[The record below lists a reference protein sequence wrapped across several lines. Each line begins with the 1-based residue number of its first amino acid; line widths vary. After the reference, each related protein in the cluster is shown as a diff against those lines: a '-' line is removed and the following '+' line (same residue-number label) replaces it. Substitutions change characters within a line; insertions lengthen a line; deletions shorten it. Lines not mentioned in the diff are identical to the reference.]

1 MRHIGGIVAA
11 VATLVAAAVVGACAP
26 EEPVR
31 IGFLGGLSGRVT
43 DLGIGGLNG
52 TRLAVELRNKAG
64 GIRGRPVELI
74 EADDQQDPDVTRLS
88 LEYLINHKVVAVIG
102 PMTSAVAVVA
112 VPIANR
118 EQLVLISPTV
128 TTNELAGIDDYFFR
142 ILPATREFVRT
153 NAEHYLKTRGLRR
166 LRLVYDLRNRAY
178 TESWRQD
185 FESAFTAG
193 GAQILAPLSFSSSD
207 DTRFD
212 ELAKRA
218 LADNPD
224 GLILLANSVD
234 AAMLCQSIRRHHPS
248 ITIGTSEWAATERL
262 TEIGGAF
269 VEGITVAQFFNRQ
282 SPAPA
287 YQAFR
292 TAYQSRFGREPGYAE
307 LFAFDAANVLFA
319 ALADQRPNQSLKAT
333 LLAHAPFRGAQKL
346 IAFDAAGDVFGRTFM
361 VAIRNGQFVPLQA
374 EAP

>member
-11 VATLVAAAVVGACAP
+11 VAALVAATLVGACAP

-52 TRLAVELRNKAG
+52 TRLAVELRNKVG

-74 EADDQQDPDVTRLS
+74 EADDQQDPEVTRLS

-102 PMTSAVAVVA
+102 PMTSAVAVAA

-193 GAQILAPLSFSSSD
+193 GAQILAALPFSSSD

-212 ELAKRA
+212 ELARRA

-248 ITIGTSEWAATERL
+248 IAIGTSEWAATERL

-319 ALADQRPNQSLKAT
+319 ALEDQRPNQSLKAA
-333 LLAHAPFRGAQKL
+333 LLAHPPFRGVQQA

>member
-11 VATLVAAAVVGACAP
+11 VATLVAAALVGACAP

-64 GIRGRPVELI
+64 GIRRRPVELI

-88 LEYLINHKVVAVIG
+88 LEYLINHKVVAVVG

-112 VPIANR
+112 APIANR

-153 NAEHYLKTRGLRR
+153 NAEHYLKAQGLRR

-193 GAQILAPLSFSSSD
+193 GAHILAPLSFSSSD

-212 ELAKRA
+212 ELARRA

-292 TAYQSRFGREPGYAE
+292 TAYLNRFGREPGYAE
-307 LFAFDAANVLFA
+307 LFAFDAANVLFT
-319 ALADQRPNQSLKAT
+319 ALEDQRPSQSLKAA
-333 LLAHAPFRGAQKL
+333 LLAHPPFRGAQQA